1 MRIIRETTYD
11 FVGPCK
17 AEDCKRHILTN
28 IDLIWSFYN
37 FICKRSLCSEL
48 EIILIIFLFTVTV
61 FKWKNMISAIIEA
74 LAMCLIFVRSNV
86 CSCEKKAWN
95 NSGFFAPKCDN
106 LLYYQLSLSVSK

>member
-74 LAMCLIFVRSNV
+74 T
-86 CSCEKKAWN
+86 
-95 NSGFFAPKCDN
+95 FAVVKRKPEIIQAFCT
-106 LLYYQLSLSVSK
+106 QMR

>member
-28 IDLIWSFYN
+28 RLIWSFYN

-74 LAMCLIFVRSNV
+74 LAMCLIFVRGIIQAFLHPNAIIFSTIN
-86 CSCEKKAWN
+86 
-95 NSGFFAPKCDN
+95 
-106 LLYYQLSLSVSK
+106 YHYQ